1 MKSALNHDLR
11 TARRAGLLNLVQNFF
26 VAEQV
31 RAALIFFSEERAE
44 LALVLANVRVIYIS
58 VDDESHHVAEFFP
71 AYGISRLAE
80 FKQVAA
86 LEKFQ
91 RLVARQSQIVSP
103 RFNFLPLFY
112 QLKIT
117 RRKPL
122 LTK

>member
-1 MKSALNHDLR
+1 MKPALNHDLR
-11 TARRAGLLNLVQNFF
+11 TSRRAGLLNFAQNFF
-26 VAEQV
+26 VTQKI
-31 RAALIFFSEERAE
+31 RAALIFPTEERAE
-44 LALVLANVRVIYIS
+44 FAFVLADICIVYIP
-58 VDDESHHVAEFFP
+58 VDDESHHVAESFP

-91 RLVARQSQIVSP
+91 SLVARQSQIVSP